1 MDASTGTFVIM
12 FIAVAVTVDGWT
24 EDLNGLGEEVGM
36 EAGGFNLILKG
47 CGVVSF
53 TAIVV
58 ILHHLH
64 DIVVVLGVAVEEGN
78 VIATISCGVWET
90 GVSFK
95 SEEEEVIVLEMVIC
109 FTIILECF
117 PCLGKCV
124 IVG

>member
-90 GVSFK
+90 GAFK
-95 SEEEEVIVLEMVIC
+95 SEEEEV
-109 FTIILECF
+109 
-117 PCLGKCV
+117 
-124 IVG
+124 

>member
-53 TAIVV
+53 TAVV
-58 ILHHLH
+58 V
-64 DIVVVLGVAVEEGN
+64 IVVVIGAAVGEE
-78 VIATISCGVWET
+78 WE
-90 GVSFK
+90 
-95 SEEEEVIVLEMVIC
+95 
-109 FTIILECF
+109 
-117 PCLGKCV
+117 
-124 IVG
+124 